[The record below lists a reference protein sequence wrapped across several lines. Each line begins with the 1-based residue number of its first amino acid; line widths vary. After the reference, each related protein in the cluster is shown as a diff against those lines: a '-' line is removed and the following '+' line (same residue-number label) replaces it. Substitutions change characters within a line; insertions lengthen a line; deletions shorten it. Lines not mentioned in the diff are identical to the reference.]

1 MKLSEKKR
9 LSAILI
15 TSGVAAVVIGMALL
29 RVWESNLLS
38 GILGGAGLGAMG
50 AGGFI
55 ASRGGR
61 CPHCG
66 KHLPGNWRL
75 TSCPDCGKS
84 LEEEEK

>member
-38 GILGGAGLGAMG
+38 GILGVAGLCAMV

-55 ASRGGR
+55 ASRGVR
-61 CPHCG
+61 
-66 KHLPGNWRL
+66 
-75 TSCPDCGKS
+75 
-84 LEEEEK
+84 